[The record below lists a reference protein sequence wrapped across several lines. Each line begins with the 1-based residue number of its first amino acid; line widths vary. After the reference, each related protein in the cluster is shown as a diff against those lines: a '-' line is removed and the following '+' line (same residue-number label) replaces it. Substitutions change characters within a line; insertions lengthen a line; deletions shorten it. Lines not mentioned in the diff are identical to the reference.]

1 MGLAGGRG
9 AWPLCPKR
17 RRDQSSQSGAS
28 RGPDAFAE
36 APTQLLSGRFAVDLF
51 FFSFWLGWGS
61 MDFGDLSMDVLI
73 FFLLAVLGPERKG
86 MQYWRM
92 QDWNL

>member
-1 MGLAGGRG
+1 
-9 AWPLCPKR
+9 
-17 RRDQSSQSGAS
+17 
-28 RGPDAFAE
+28 
-36 APTQLLSGRFAVDLF
+36 LSGRFAVDLF